1 MTSSLPITLGLLEV
15 SDTGAP
21 VTILLQQWR
30 NGDKAALD
38 ALTPIVYDE
47 LRRLAR
53 RSLSRE
59 RAGHTLQPTAL
70 LHEAYAKLVQQH
82 GQDFQSR
89 AHFFGVAAHLMRLIL
104 IDYARGKNRVRRGSG
119 AVHLPIND
127 KLDAAHHRPD
137 VLVQLDDALNELA
150 TFDERKA
157 KIIEMRYFAGMSMEE
172 CAEALGVGVATI
184 GREQRLARA
193 WIGRYL
199 APAEYLPQ
207 P

>member
-1 MTSSLPITLGLLEV
+1 M

-53 RSLSRE
+53 RSLSYE

-70 LHEAYAKLVQQH
+70 LHEAYAKLIQQH

-104 IDYARGKNRVRRGSG
+104 VDYARGKNRARRGAG
-119 AVHLPIND
+119 TVHLAIND
-127 KLDAAHHRPD
+127 ELDAAQDRPEI
-137 VLVQLDDALNELA
+137 LVQLDDALNELA
-150 TFDERKA
+150 TFDERKSR
-157 KIIEMRYFAGMSMEE
+157 IIEMRYFAGMSMEE
-172 CAEALGVGVATI
+172 CGEALGVGVATI
-184 GREQRLARA
+184 GREQRLAQA
-193 WIGRYL
+193 WLGRYL
-199 APAEYLPQ
+199 APSR
-207 P
+207 